1 MQILLVEDE
10 PIIQQLYEKQLR
22 SLGHD
27 VVACANA
34 ESALAFYQ
42 QTFQPLVIIDLGLPG
57 MDGLELCRCIRSLP
71 QGERSIILILT
82 GSDVPGDLQAALDA
96 GADDYLTKPVSVE
109 MLQVRL
115 TIIERQYWDRIQR
128 KETEDKIR
136 RQREFLE
143 HVLESLTHPFYVVDP
158 NSYTI
163 TIANSAAQQ
172 NCISQDSTC
181 HVLLYNNTTPCS
193 GTDQLCPIQIV
204 KETKKPATVEH
215 LYHDQE
221 GNSKHVEIHAYPI
234 FDDDGNVAQIIEY
247 SLDITERKKAEKELQ
262 IYREQ
267 LEDLIKQR
275 TAKLRQANEQ
285 LHQEITEHNRAEHA
299 VRASEQQYRALAG
312 NVANGIGIVREGKL
326 LFVNN
331 AFCSMLGYTKDQF
344 LRINLIDIFRDDY
357 KKPLMK
363 RYVQLMQGIPVPGVQ
378 AVCLTKEGQE
388 IWTEGRS
395 SVIEWEGKPAVLMT
409 VRDINERKLR
419 ELEMEK
425 EREHLHQENIALRT
439 TIKDRYKFGEI
450 VGKSSAMQEV
460 YELVAH
466 ASATAA
472 NVLIYGESGT
482 GKELIAQTIHHLSNR
497 RKQAFVPVNC
507 GAIPESLFES
517 EFFGHRRGAFT
528 GAERNK
534 EGFFDVAHKGTLFL
548 DEVGELHHTMQ
559 VKLLRA
565 LDRGEYIPVGDT
577 TAKQANVRIIAAT
590 NRNLAELRQKGLIRE
605 DFFYRIDVVAITV
618 PPLRDRK
625 GDIPLLIDH
634 FLEHYG
640 AGKKRSDFSGKILES
655 LYRYNWPGNIRELQ
669 NVLQR
674 YLAVGRLDFN
684 GIGVVEFIEKEDI
697 SDAEMNQENLELHE
711 VVETFEKRYI
721 ARMLEH
727 HHWNRTKTAVTLG
740 IPRRTLH
747 RKMKKF
753 GLN

>member
-10 PIIQQLYEKQLR
+10 PNIQQLYEKQLR
-22 SLGHD
+22 LFGHD
-27 VVACANA
+27 VTACPNA
-34 ESALAFYQ
+34 ESAWEACQQSFYQ
-42 QTFQPLVIIDLGLPG
+42 AAFVDLGLPG
-57 MDGLELCRCIRSLP
+57 MDGLELCRRIRTLP
-71 QGERSIILILT
+71 RGDLSIILVIT
-82 GSDVPGDLQAALDA
+82 GRDKAGDLQAALDI
-96 GADDYLTKPVSVE
+96 GADDYLTKPVSLDT
-109 MLQVRL
+109 LQVRL
-115 TIIERQYWDRIQR
+115 TIVERQFRNRTLRKQAEAKIQ
-128 KETEDKIR
+128 

-143 HVLESLTHPFYVVDP
+143 DVLESLTYPFYVVDP

-172 NCISQDSTC
+172 NGISQDSTC
-181 HVLLYNNTTPCS
+181 HVLRYNTTTPCC
-193 GTDQLCPIQIV
+193 GTDQPCPVQIV
-204 KETKKPATVEH
+204 KETKKPAAVEH
-215 LYHDQE
+215 FYHDQE
-221 GNSKHVEIHAYPI
+221 GNSKHVEMHAYPI
-234 FDDDGNVAQIIEY
+234 FDDDGNAAQIIEY
-247 SLDITERKKAEKELQ
+247 SLDITERKNAEKELQ

-267 LEDLIKQR
+267 LEDLVKQR
-275 TAKLRQANEQ
+275 TAELRQANQQ
-285 LHQEITEHNRAEHA
+285 LHQEISEHNRAEQA

-312 NVANGIGIVREGKL
+312 NVANSIGIVREGKL

-344 LRINLIDIFRDDY
+344 LRINFIDIFRYDY

-363 RYVQLMQGIPVPGVQ
+363 RYAQLMQGIPVPDLQ
-378 AVCLTKEGQE
+378 AVCLTKEGRE

-409 VRDINERKLR
+409 VRDINERKFR

-472 NVLIYGESGT
+472 NVVIYGESGT
-482 GKELIAQTIHHLSNR
+482 GKELIAQTIHQLSNR
-497 RKQAFVPVNC
+497 RKQTFVPVNC

-517 EFFGHRRGAFT
+517 EFFGHRKGAFT

-534 EGFFDVAHKGTLFL
+534 EGFFDAAHKGTLFL
-548 DEVGELHHTMQ
+548 DEVGELNHTMQ

-565 LDRGEYIPVGDT
+565 LERGEYIPVGDN
-577 TAKQANVRIIAAT
+577 TAKHADVRIVVAT

-640 AGKKRSDFSGKILES
+640 AGKKRLDFSGKILES

-674 YLAVGRLDFN
+674 YLVVGRLDFS
-684 GIGVVEFIEKEDI
+684 GTGAAEFVEKEDI
-697 SDAEMNQENLELHE
+697 PDAEINQEHLELHE

-721 ARMLEH
+721 AKMLEQ